1 MLQIQNDNILIPIA
15 FWNEL
20 KSNDSFKELISVIEA
35 RQELIELQSEELE
48 FFDFREY
55 DSKRIGVV

>member
-20 KSNDSFKELISVIEA
+20 KSKDSFKELISIIED
-35 RQELIELQSEELE
+35 RQDLIELQSEETE
-48 FFDFREY
+48 FFDFKEY
-55 DSKRIGVV
+55 DSKRIGAV